1 MSVSCTLSV
10 PSLAVADGKEVA
22 TTVRFTSVSVIL
34 CETKREKSRLFDFV
48 VQRQLSRAL
57 KLNKASKQASVL
69 RGGFFVK
76 SVLCAPPFTLCG
88 EDQRAIIQE

>member
-22 TTVRFTSVSVIL
+22 ATVRFTSVSVIL

-57 KLNKASKQASVL
+57 KLNKASKLQYCVEASL
-69 RGGFFVK
+69 
-76 SVLCAPPFTLCG
+76 
-88 EDQRAIIQE
+88 